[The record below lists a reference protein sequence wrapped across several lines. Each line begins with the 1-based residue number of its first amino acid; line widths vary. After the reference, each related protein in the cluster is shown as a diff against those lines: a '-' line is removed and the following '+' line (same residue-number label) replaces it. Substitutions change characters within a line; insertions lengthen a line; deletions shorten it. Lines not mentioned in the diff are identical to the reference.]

1 LENKAEFNGMVI
13 FLKIAQASCVLS
25 TRFCGLAYLCFE
37 LVLVGVIVAT
47 AVRERVA
54 AAAAAAAATTTTTT
68 TLLCFVELNYFFKHD
83 YFRIF

>member
-54 AAAAAAAATTTTTT
+54 AAAATTTT

>member
-54 AAAAAAAATTTTTT
+54 AAATTTTTT

>member
-54 AAAAAAAATTTTTT
+54 ATTTTTT

>member
-54 AAAAAAAATTTTTT
+54 AAAAATTTT

>member
-54 AAAAAAAATTTTTT
+54 AAATTTT